1 MVLFKLCIVRSK
13 QSHFSPS
20 LSSSIAASKAEIN
33 CDSFVGTMLYEKTLG
48 SGEREHHLLG
58 RGFRTLRMSKHV
70 WISMAHKSSF
80 VADVSFPAL
89 YSFSTTTH
97 FWVGSWRS
105 EKMRDFLLLL
115 WGRAENRQRDSNTCN
130 FGWNFSEEKPLAARA
145 KWREYCVSLAGVS
158 SSSWLW

>member
-97 FWVGSWRS
+97 FWVGSWS